1 MLLFRVVPGP
11 EWKQPGSS
19 HQAEDVS
26 AGADAERSGSAEE
39 GEIQNQ
45 VTKYSVDFWKSWKY
59 ILACHS
65 LHLCIYVVC
74 FAANSDWDGRAAV
87 CHGLCAEE
95 PDRWR
100 TGRLEAE
107 TADRLHRRTTEHLP
121 GPLRDMVHSPFT
133 TKPAFKL
140 HFFVVW
146 CIYFFNFY
154 LSGSPLWLSRSC
166 R

>member
-1 MLLFRVVPGP
+1 MLPFRVVPGP

-39 GEIQNQ
+39 GEIQNHKIQ
-45 VTKYSVDFWKSWKY
+45 CWLLEILKIHPSMSFITFMHIYS
-59 ILACHS
+59 
-65 LHLCIYVVC
+65 VC

-107 TADRLHRRTTEHLP
+107 TADRLHRRTTEHLL
-121 GPLRDMVHSPFT
+121 GPLGDMVHSPFT
-133 TKPAFKL
+133 TKPASKL
-140 HFFVVW
+140 RFFVVW
-146 CIYFFNFY
+146 FIYF
-154 LSGSPLWLSRSC
+154 
-166 R
+166 